1 MINEE
6 AKGLFGLWIS
16 VLSRSARTYFQ
27 RELIPWSIGPGQQ
40 AYLLA
45 LQPGEKV
52 QQDELSGRLKIDKA
66 NVTRAVKGLIA
77 LGYLKRE
84 RNNDDRRA
92 WMVSFT
98 GKGLEARMAVV
109 EISSRWLDMLSSAVT
124 PDEWRD
130 TEEKLEK
137 IAVMAWNV
145 SAIESDGDME

>member
-6 AKGLFGLWIS
+6 AKGRFGLWIS

-27 RELIPWSIGPGQQ
+27 RELIPWGIGPGQQ

-124 PDEWRD
+124 PEEWRD
-130 TEEKLEK
+130 TEETLEK
-137 IAVMAWNV
+137 VAGMAWKV
-145 SAIESDGDME
+145 SAED

>member
-6 AKGLFGLWIS
+6 EKGLFGLWIS

-27 RELIPWSIGPGQQ
+27 RELIPWGIGPGQQ

-124 PDEWRD
+124 PEEWRD
-130 TEEKLEK
+130 TEETLEK
-137 IAVMAWNV
+137 VAGMAWKV
-145 SAIESDGDME
+145 SAED